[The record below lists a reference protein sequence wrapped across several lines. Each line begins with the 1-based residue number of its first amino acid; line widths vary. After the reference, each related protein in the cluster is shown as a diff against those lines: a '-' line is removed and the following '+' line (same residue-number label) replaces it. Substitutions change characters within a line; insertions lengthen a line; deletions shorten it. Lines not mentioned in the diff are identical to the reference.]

1 MPGGIVDDDIDGL
14 RGEMGA
20 LRAELAALRAE
31 LRELRAYIGEVPSM
45 ECGITTFEEWQRER
59 ESSAR

>member
-1 MPGGIVDDDIDGL
+1 MDDDIEAL
-14 RGEMGA
+14 RGEMA
-20 LRAELAALRAE
+20 AMRTELAALRAE
-31 LRELRAYIGEVPSM
+31 LTELRAYIGEVPSM

>member
-1 MPGGIVDDDIDGL
+1 VDDDIEAL
-14 RGEMGA
+14 RGEMA
-20 LRAELAALRAE
+20 AMRTELAALRAE
-31 LRELRAYIGEVPSM
+31 LTELCAYIGEVPSM